1 MRIAVFGAGGVGGY
15 FGGRLAQ
22 AGEDVTFIAR
32 GEHLKALQTTGLRVE
47 SIKGDFNISPA
58 QAESHPEA
66 VGLVDII
73 LLGVKAWQVS
83 DAAQAV
89 RPMIGAVTI
98 VIPLQNG
105 VEAVRQV
112 TQILGEQHTAG
123 GLCRISSMIAA
134 PGVIRHVGIEPAI
147 VFNWLD
153 GHADERL
160 ENLRIAFQRVGVNAE
175 VSADIQ
181 VEIWKKF
188 IFIAAISGIGSV
200 TRAPVGAFRSV
211 PETREVLKM
220 AIEEIA
226 AIGRALGVNLPAGI
240 EANTLR
246 FIDSLP
252 AATTASMQRDITNG
266 LPSEL
271 DYQNGSVVRLGQECG
286 LPAPVNSFIYACLL
300 PMEERARG
308 RLQF

>member
-1 MRIAVFGAGGVGGY
+1 
-15 FGGRLAQ
+15 
-22 AGEDVTFIAR
+22 
-32 GEHLKALQTTGLRVE
+32 
-47 SIKGDFNISPA
+47 
-58 QAESHPEA
+58 
-66 VGLVDII
+66 
-73 LLGVKAWQVS
+73 
-83 DAAQAV
+83 
-89 RPMIGAVTI
+89 
-98 VIPLQNG
+98 
-105 VEAVRQV
+105 
-112 TQILGEQHTAG
+112 
-123 GLCRISSMIAA
+123 
-134 PGVIRHVGIEPAI
+134 
-147 VFNWLD
+147 
-153 GHADERL
+153 
-160 ENLRIAFQRVGVNAE
+160 
-175 VSADIQ
+175 
-181 VEIWKKF
+181 
-188 IFIAAISGIGSV
+188 
-200 TRAPVGAFRSV
+200 
-211 PETREVLKM
+211 M